1 MNEYQIEYESYL
13 NNLESKSL
21 LLDEVEYYL
30 NIRLKSIR
38 EQWKYDFAVQYL
50 INIIRHEVRWNTL
63 DKAV

>member
-30 NIRLKSIR
+30 NIRLILKL
-38 EQWKYDFAVQYL
+38 KV
-50 INIIRHEVRWNTL
+50 
-63 DKAV
+63 